1 MPRKAIELL
10 SAVPH
15 PEEKYS
21 LSEKGMLSAVQ
32 VEGTEVRV
40 RVSVPHAYP
49 LSNVIKSDIEA
60 VLAGEGYRAVV
71 EFSETADT
79 GAAAKRT
86 VELPI
91 VDSGTHE
98 RTGIDALP
106 RGNISNIIA
115 VASGKGGVGKSFVT
129 AVLATHLS
137 MLGFR
142 TGILDA
148 DITGPCISR
157 MFGLNS
163 LPELGKDG
171 KIVPLSSQTGV
182 KIMTVDLIMD
192 RFKTPLVWRGPLIN
206 SAIRGLFS
214 ETAWGKLHYLIV
226 DLPPGTSDAPM
237 TVFQSL
243 TPDGVLFVTSPMEVA
258 RSVVARAVTMAREMH
273 VPVTG
278 VIENMA
284 FLRLPD
290 GSRVN
295 VFGREGGEKA
305 ASELGVPYIGTIPL
319 DPAVSGLSDRGEI
332 ELYSNTEL
340 FKTIRRMRFAMLQN
354 AQAERQRKM

>member
-1 MPRKAIELL
+1 MISGIALDGKD
-10 SAVPH
+10 V
-15 PEEKYS
+15 K
-21 LSEKGMLSAVQ
+21 V
-32 VEGTEVRV
+32 T
-40 RVSVPHAYP
+40 VSVPHAYP
-49 LSNVIKSDIEA
+49 FRNVIKSDIET
-60 VLAGEGYRAVV
+60 VLADGGYGAIV
-71 EFSETADT
+71 EFTETANS
-79 GAAAKRT
+79 AAGVQRRI
-86 VELPI
+86 ELPI
-91 VDSGTHE
+91 VETGVHE

-106 RGNISNIIA
+106 RGDISSIIA

-129 AVLATHLS
+129 AVLATHLA
-137 MLGFR
+137 MLGYR

-157 MFGLNS
+157 MFGMNR
-163 LPELGKDG
+163 LPELGKNG
-171 KIVPLSSQTGV
+171 KIRPLCSQIGV

-214 ETAWGKLHYLIV
+214 ETDWGDLHYLIV

-278 VIENMA
+278 VVENMA

-290 GSRVN
+290 GSKVN

-305 ASELGVPYIGTIPL
+305 AQELGVPYIGTIPL

-340 FKTIRRMRFAMLQN
+340 FRTIRRMRFALLQS
-354 AQAERQRKM
+354 ARAGGKEK